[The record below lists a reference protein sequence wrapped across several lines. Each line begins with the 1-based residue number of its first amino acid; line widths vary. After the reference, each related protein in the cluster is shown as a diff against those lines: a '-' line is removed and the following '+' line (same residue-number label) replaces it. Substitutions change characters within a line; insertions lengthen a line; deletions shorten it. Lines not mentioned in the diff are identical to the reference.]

1 MTEIDK
7 RYRQALTRRELYA
20 GRIAALTEEIRLLN
34 RYNRLVV
41 VLELAAVG
49 LAVGCVV
56 AYTMWSN
63 AAALV
68 VAAVLLLIFGVF
80 WMMNGSDFVSYMY

>member
-1 MTEIDK
+1 MTEIHEQS
-7 RYRQALTRRELYA
+7 RQTSLALSPKELYT

-63 AAALV
+63 APHL
-68 VAAVLLLIFGVF
+68 FT
-80 WMMNGSDFVSYMY
+80 